1 MIRSVCVYCGSSP
14 GARPVFIEAAQ
25 QFGTAVAQA
34 GLTLVYGGGKLGMMG
49 AVADAALA
57 AGGRVIGVIPELLLD
72 REVGH
77 HGLHD
82 LHVVDD
88 MHQRKKMMADLS
100 DAFVTLPGGAGTLEE
115 LFEVFT
121 WAQLN
126 YHAKPLALLNTDS
139 YFDPL
144 LTMLQHTVDEGFM
157 RSAYLDLLQ
166 VSTEPLALLERLTG

>member
-49 AVADAALA
+49 AVANAALA

-77 HGLHD
+77 HGLDD

-100 DAFVTLPGGAGTLEE
+100 DAFITLPGGAGTLEE
-115 LFEVFT
+115 FFEVFT
-121 WAQLN
+121 WAQLS
-126 YHAKPLALLNTDS
+126 YHAKPLALLNTDG

-144 LTMLQHTVDEGFM
+144 LTMLQHTVSEGFM
-157 RSAYLDLLQ
+157 RPAYLDLLQ
-166 VSTEPLALLERLTG
+166 VSTEPQALLQRLTG

>member
-1 MIRSVCVYCGSSP
+1 MIRSICVYCGSSP
-14 GARPVFIEAAQ
+14 GARPVFIETAHR
-25 QFGTAVAQA
+25 FGTALAQA
-34 GLTLVYGGGKLGMMG
+34 GLTLVYGGGKVGLMG

-57 AGGRVIGVIPELLLD
+57 AGGRVIGVIPELLLR

-77 HGLHD
+77 RGLHD

-88 MHQRKKMMADLS
+88 MHQRKKKMADLA

-115 LFEVFT
+115 LFEIFT
-121 WAQLN
+121 WAQLG
-126 YHAKPLALLNTDS
+126 YHTKPIALLNVEH

-157 RSAYLDLLQ
+157 RPAYLGLLQ
-166 VSTEPLALLERLTG
+166 VSTEHHGLLKRLTA